1 MEKLAKITHRGDQ
14 KEMKAS
20 PSLGVVR
27 LDYDYP
33 PAPGDIDSAETFGYN
48 VYYRVVPGLT
58 FDMCQAGELEGDVK
72 SRFIEAIEVRYM
84 FTYSHNGALTPP
96 DPHASAEKLRNYE
109 NSSCILQIFYN
120 RHSLIC

>member
-1 MEKLAKITHRGDQ
+1 MEKLAEITHRGDQ

-72 SRFIEAIEVRYM
+72 SRFIEAIEVYL
-84 FTYSHNGALTPP
+84 FHILPSGPLIPP
-96 DPHASAEKLRNYE
+96 L
-109 NSSCILQIFYN
+109 ILPYYPIPTKI
-120 RHSLIC
+120 LII